1 MRTVKSEREERAETM
16 GLEGELF
23 VFAEIEIE
31 IEIGLDGT
39 NLMKIALPL
48 NLTAFW
54 TVGRMDVN
62 LTILHCS
69 QVC

>member
-23 VFAEIEIE
+23 VFAES
-31 IEIGLDGT
+31 EIGLDGT
-39 NLMKIALPL
+39 KMMKIALPL

>member
-23 VFAEIEIE
+23 VFAES
-31 IEIGLDGT
+31 EIGLDGT
-39 NLMKIALPL
+39 KMMKIALPL

-54 TVGRMDVN
+54 TARRMDVN
-62 LTILHCS
+62 LIILHCS

>member
-23 VFAEIEIE
+23 VFAEIEI
-31 IEIGLDGT
+31 GLDGT
-39 NLMKIALPL
+39 NLMKIASPL

-54 TVGRMDVN
+54 TAGRMDVN

>member
-31 IEIGLDGT
+31 IGLDGT

-54 TVGRMDVN
+54 TARRMDVN
-62 LTILHCS
+62 LIILHCS